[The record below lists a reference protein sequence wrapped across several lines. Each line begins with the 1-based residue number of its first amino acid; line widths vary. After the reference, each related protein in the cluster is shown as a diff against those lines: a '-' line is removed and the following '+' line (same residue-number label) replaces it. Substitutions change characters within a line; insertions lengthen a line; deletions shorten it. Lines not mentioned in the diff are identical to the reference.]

1 MNEEAR
7 AQQDEPELLRDQVQQ
22 VLRHRV
28 LVGGGL
34 LAGLLAGTWFAVGS
48 APTYEASS
56 EVLVRAATINPYAA
70 AGISVDKQINI
81 GSERQTAAGN
91 AVAARAATTLG
102 RGASDI
108 GDLQR
113 HLQVTN
119 PPNTLVL
126 KFSYVAGTPKDAAD
140 GANAFAGAYLD
151 YREKQTAGTVAKM
164 VQGYKNQLDP
174 LAKQRESLLKQIDRL
189 QSDGE
194 RGTALAAQANLLS
207 QITQLTNNISEL
219 KALDTT
225 PGYVTVTAE
234 PPKDAEGL
242 GTPLLIGLGG
252 VLGLAVGLLGAW
264 LRMIFDPSA
273 RSAGTVA
280 RALRAPVLGVLPKA
294 PQEPLLAPDGELAEQ
309 YRSVAFR
316 LAYDRHFTDRRR
328 LLVVEPNGEGTTAPA
343 VAVNLSA
350 CFAETGMSAL
360 LVEADLRRP
369 GLAGRLPEAPGGRA
383 GWANGRA
390 AEDSPWPAGR
400 HLTVDAGESGTFE
413 LVPGTRVP
421 HVARTLTSAATTRL
435 IDQADTPNTTV
446 VVLAPPV
453 LSYADA
459 LALVDRVDGV
469 VVVCDPRTTARAAL
483 ERVRELI
490 DGAGGQVL
498 GAVLHPSGHQRGSRR
513 RKAQAAPAAAAEEA
527 PGPAPAVLH
536 DETVNLKTLSSGTR

>member
-7 AQQDEPELLRDQVQQ
+7 GQQDEPELLRDQVQQ

-28 LVGGGL
+28 LVAGGL
-34 LAGLLAGTWFAVGS
+34 IAGLLAGAWFALGS
-48 APTYEASS
+48 APSYEASS

-91 AVAARAATTLG
+91 SVASRAATKLG
-102 RGASDI
+102 RSASDA
-108 GDLQR
+108 GRLQS

-119 PPNTLVL
+119 PPDTLVL
-126 KFSYVAGTPKDAAD
+126 KFSYVAGTPKAAAA
-140 GANAFAGAYLD
+140 GANAFAEAYLD

-164 VQGYKNQLDP
+164 VKGYQNQLNP
-174 LAKQRESLLKQIDRL
+174 LAKQREDLLRQIDRL
-189 QSDGE
+189 QSDSE
-194 RGTALAAQANLLS
+194 KGTALAAQANLLS

-234 PPKDAEGL
+234 PPTSAEGL
-242 GTPLLIGLGG
+242 GTPLLIALGG

-273 RSAGTVA
+273 RSAETVA
-280 RALRAPVLGVLPKA
+280 RALRAPVLAALPKA
-294 PQEPLLAPDGELAEQ
+294 PEEPLLAADGALAEQ

-328 LLVVEPNGEGTTAPA
+328 LLVVEPNGEGTTAAA
-343 VAVNLSA
+343 VAVNLTA

-360 LVEADLRRP
+360 LVEADLRHP
-369 GLAGRLPEAPGGRA
+369 GLADRLPEAPKGRA
-383 GWANGRA
+383 GWANART
-390 AEDSPWPAGR
+390 AEGGPWPGGR
-400 HLTVDAGESGTFE
+400 HITVDAGESGTFE
-413 LVPGTRVP
+413 LVPGARVP
-421 HVARTLTSAATTRL
+421 HVARTLTSSATTRL
-435 IDQADTPNTTV
+435 IDQADAPNTTV

-469 VVVCDPRTTARAAL
+469 VVVCDPRTTARTAL

-498 GAVLHPSGHQRGSRR
+498 GAVLHSADRHQRKQRR
-513 RKAQAAPAAAAEEA
+513 RPARTAAPAGGRPTPPVTARHE
-527 PGPAPAVLH
+527 
-536 DETVNLKTLSSGTR
+536 ETVNLKTLSSGSR

>member
-7 AQQDEPELLRDQVQQ
+7 GQQDEPELLRDQVQQ

-28 LVGGGL
+28 LVAGGL
-34 LAGLLAGTWFAVGS
+34 IAGLLAGGWFAFGS
-48 APTYEASS
+48 APTYESSS

-70 AGISVDKQINI
+70 SGISVDKQVNI

-91 AVAARAATTLG
+91 AVAARAALKLG
-102 RGASDI
+102 RGPADV
-108 GDLQR
+108 GDLQS

-119 PPNTLVL
+119 PPDTLVL
-126 KFSYVAGTPKDAAD
+126 RFSYVAGSPRAAAR

-151 YREKQTAGTVAKM
+151 YREKQTAGTVATM
-164 VQGYKNQLDP
+164 VKGYQNQLNP
-174 LAKQRESLLKQIDRL
+174 LAKQREDLLKQIDRL
-189 QSDGE
+189 QGDTEKS
-194 RGTALAAQANLLS
+194 TVLAAQANLLS
-207 QITQLTNNISEL
+207 QITQLTNSISEL

-234 PPKDAEGL
+234 PPTGAEGL
-242 GTPLLIGLGG
+242 GTPLLIALGG
-252 VLGLAVGLLGAW
+252 VVGLALGLLGAW
-264 LRMIFDPSA
+264 LRMIFDPAA
-273 RSAGTVA
+273 RSAETVA
-280 RALRAPVLGVLPKA
+280 RALRAPVLGALPKA
-294 PQEPLLAPDGELAEQ
+294 PEEPLLAPDGALAEQ

-316 LAYDRHFTDRRR
+316 LAYDRHFADRRR
-328 LLVVEPNGEGTTAPA
+328 LLVVEPNGEGTTAAA
-343 VAVNLSA
+343 VAVNLTA

-369 GLAGRLPEAPGGRA
+369 GLDGRLPEAPGARA
-383 GWANGRA
+383 GWANGRT
-390 AEDSPWPAGR
+390 AEGNPWPAGR
-400 HLTVDAGESGTFE
+400 HITVDAGESGTFE

-435 IDQADTPNTTV
+435 IDQADAPNTTV

-469 VVVCDPRTTARAAL
+469 VVVCDPRTTARTAL

-498 GAVLHPSGHQRGSRR
+498 GAVLHPAGSARKGRR
-513 RKAQAAPAAAAEEA
+513 RGAGATAAPARARAL
-527 PGPAPAVLH
+527 PT
-536 DETVNLKTLSSGTR
+536 ETVTRDTLTSGTR

>member
-7 AQQDEPELLRDQVQQ
+7 GQQDEPELLRDQVQQ

-28 LVGGGL
+28 LVAGGL
-34 LAGLLAGTWFAVGS
+34 AAGLLAGSWFAFGS
-48 APTYEASS
+48 APTYESSS

-70 AGISVDKQINI
+70 SGISVDKQVNI

-91 AVAARAATTLG
+91 AVAARAALKLG
-102 RGASDI
+102 RGPADV
-108 GDLQR
+108 GDLQS

-119 PPNTLVL
+119 PPDTLVL
-126 KFSYVAGTPKDAAD
+126 RFSYVAGSPRAAAR
-140 GANAFAGAYLD
+140 GANAFAEAYLD
-151 YREKQTAGTVAKM
+151 YREKQTAGTVATM
-164 VQGYKNQLDP
+164 VKGYQNQLNP
-174 LAKQRESLLKQIDRL
+174 LAKQREDLLKQIDRL
-189 QSDGE
+189 QGDTEKS
-194 RGTALAAQANLLS
+194 TVLAAQANLLS
-207 QITQLTNNISEL
+207 QITQLTNSISEL

-234 PPKDAEGL
+234 PPTGAEGL
-242 GTPLLIGLGG
+242 GTPLLIALGG
-252 VLGLAVGLLGAW
+252 VVGLALGLLGAW
-264 LRMIFDPSA
+264 LRMIFDPAA
-273 RSAGTVA
+273 RSAETVA

-294 PQEPLLAPDGELAEQ
+294 PEEPLLAPDGALAEQ

-316 LAYDRHFTDRRR
+316 LAYDRHFADRRR
-328 LLVVEPNGEGTTAPA
+328 LLVVEPNGEGTTAAA
-343 VAVNLSA
+343 VAVNLTA
-350 CFAETGMSAL
+350 RFAETGMSAL

-369 GLAGRLPEAPGGRA
+369 GLDGRLPEAPGARA
-383 GWANGRA
+383 GWANGRT
-390 AEDSPWPAGR
+390 AEGNPWPGGR
-400 HLTVDAGESGTFE
+400 HITVDAGESGTFE

-435 IDQADTPNTTV
+435 IDQADAPNTTV

-469 VVVCDPRTTARAAL
+469 VVVCDPRTTARTAL

-498 GAVLHPSGHQRGSRR
+498 GAVLHPAGSGRRGRR
-513 RKAQAAPAAAAEEA
+513 RRGAGATAVPARARAL
-527 PGPAPAVLH
+527 PA
-536 DETVNLKTLSSGTR
+536 ETVPRDTLSSGTR

>member
-7 AQQDEPELLRDQVQQ
+7 GQQDEPELLRDQVQQ

-28 LVGGGL
+28 LVAGGL
-34 LAGLLAGTWFAVGS
+34 IAGLLAGGWFAFGS
-48 APTYEASS
+48 APTYESSS

-70 AGISVDKQINI
+70 SGISVDKQVNI

-91 AVAARAATTLG
+91 AVAARAALKLG
-102 RGASDI
+102 RGPADV
-108 GDLQR
+108 GDLQS

-119 PPNTLVL
+119 PPDTLVL
-126 KFSYVAGTPKDAAD
+126 KFSYVAGSPRAAAR
-140 GANAFAGAYLD
+140 GANAFAEAYLD
-151 YREKQTAGTVAKM
+151 YREKQTAGTVATM
-164 VQGYKNQLDP
+164 VKGYQNQLNP
-174 LAKQRESLLKQIDRL
+174 LAKQREDLLKQIDRL
-189 QSDGE
+189 QGDTEKS
-194 RGTALAAQANLLS
+194 TVLAAQANLLS
-207 QITQLTNNISEL
+207 QITQLTNSISEL

-234 PPKDAEGL
+234 PPTGAEGL
-242 GTPLLIGLGG
+242 GTPLLIALGG
-252 VLGLAVGLLGAW
+252 VVGLALGLLGAW
-264 LRMIFDPSA
+264 LRMIFDPAA
-273 RSAGTVA
+273 RSAETVA
-280 RALRAPVLGVLPKA
+280 RALRAPVLGALPKA
-294 PQEPLLAPDGELAEQ
+294 PEEPLLAPDGALAEQ

-316 LAYDRHFTDRRR
+316 LAYDRHFADRRR
-328 LLVVEPNGEGTTAPA
+328 LLVVEPNGEGTTAAA
-343 VAVNLSA
+343 VAVNLTA

-369 GLAGRLPEAPGGRA
+369 GLDGRLPEAPGARA
-383 GWANGRA
+383 GWANGRT
-390 AEDSPWPAGR
+390 AEGNPWPGGR
-400 HLTVDAGESGTFE
+400 HITVDAGESGTFE

-435 IDQADTPNTTV
+435 IDQADAPNTTV

-469 VVVCDPRTTARAAL
+469 VVVCDPRTTARTAL

-498 GAVLHPSGHQRGSRR
+498 GAVLHPAGSARRGRR
-513 RKAQAAPAAAAEEA
+513 RGAGATAVPARARAL
-527 PGPAPAVLH
+527 PT
-536 DETVNLKTLSSGTR
+536 ETVTRDTLSSGTR

>member
-28 LVGGGL
+28 LVAGGL

-48 APTYEASS
+48 APTYESSS

-70 AGISVDKQINI
+70 TGISVDKQINI

-91 AVAARAATTLG
+91 AVAGRAAQRLG
-102 RGASDI
+102 RSASDI
-108 GDLQR
+108 GDLQS

-119 PPNTLVL
+119 PPDTLVL
-126 KFSYVAGTPKDAAD
+126 KFSYVAGTPKTAAE

-164 VQGYKNQLDP
+164 VKGYQNQLDP
-174 LAKQRESLLKQIDRL
+174 LTKQREDLLKQIDRL
-189 QSDGE
+189 KGDTEKS
-194 RGTALAAQANLLS
+194 TVLAAQANLLS
-207 QITQLTNNISEL
+207 QITQLTNSISEL

-225 PGYVTVTAE
+225 PGYATVTAE
-234 PPKDAEGL
+234 PPASAEGL
-242 GTPLLIGLGG
+242 GTPLLIALGA
-252 VLGLAVGLLGAW
+252 VVGLAVGLLGAW

-273 RSAGTVA
+273 RSAETVA
-280 RALRAPVLGVLPKA
+280 RALRAPVLGALPKA
-294 PQEPLLAPDGELAEQ
+294 PEEPLLAADGALAEQ

-316 LAYDRHFTDRRR
+316 LAYDRHFADRRR
-328 LLVVEPNGEGTTAPA
+328 LLVVEPNGEGTAAAA
-343 VAVNLSA
+343 VAVNLTA

-360 LVEADLRRP
+360 LVEADLRHP
-369 GLAGRLPEAPGGRA
+369 GLAERLPEAPGGRA
-383 GWANGRA
+383 GWANGRT
-390 AEDSPWPAGR
+390 AEGNPWPGGR

-413 LVPGTRVP
+413 LVPGTQVP

-435 IDQADTPNTTV
+435 IDQADAPNTTV

-469 VVVCDPRTTARAAL
+469 VVVCDPRTTARTAL
-483 ERVRELI
+483 ERIRELI

-498 GAVLHPSGHQRGSRR
+498 GAVLHPAAGHQRKRR
-513 RKAQAAPAAAAEEA
+513 RRDSGAAAVTVPPAAT
-527 PGPAPAVLH
+527 P
-536 DETVNLKTLSSGTR
+536 DETVRLGTLSSGSR

>member
-7 AQQDEPELLRDQVQQ
+7 GQQDEPELLRDQVQQ

-28 LVGGGL
+28 LVGSGL
-34 LAGLLAGTWFAVGS
+34 LAGLLAGSWFAFGS
-48 APTYEASS
+48 APTYESSS
-56 EVLVRAATINPYAA
+56 EVLVRAATVNPYVSNGVAA
-70 AGISVDKQINI
+70 DKQINI

-91 AVAARAATTLG
+91 AVAARAAQKLG
-102 RGASDI
+102 RGTSDV
-108 GDLQR
+108 GELQS

-126 KFSYVAGTPKDAAD
+126 KFSYVAGTPGAAAE
-140 GANAFAGAYLD
+140 GANAFAQAYLD

-164 VQGYKNQLDP
+164 VQGYKAQLDP
-174 LAKQRESLLKQIDRL
+174 LAKQRDDLIKQINRL
-189 QSDGE
+189 QGDTEKS
-194 RGTALAAQANLLS
+194 TVLAAQANLLG
-207 QITQLTNNISEL
+207 QITQLTNNITEL
-219 KALDTT
+219 KSLDTT
-225 PGYVTVTAE
+225 AGYVTVTAE
-234 PPKDAEGL
+234 PPKKAEGL
-242 GTPLLIGLGG
+242 GTPLLIALGG

-273 RSAGTVA
+273 RSAETVA
-280 RALRAPVLGVLPKA
+280 RALRAPVLGALPKA
-294 PQEPLLAPDGELAEQ
+294 PDGPLLAADGALAEQ

-316 LAYDRHFTDRRR
+316 LAYDRHFADRRR
-328 LLVVEPNGEGTTAPA
+328 LLVVEPNGEGTTAGA
-343 VAVNLSA
+343 VAVNLTA

-369 GLAGRLPEAPGGRA
+369 GLAGRLPEASRGRA
-383 GWANGRA
+383 TWATGRSG
-390 AEDSPWPAGR
+390 DGTPWPSGR
-400 HLTVDAGESGTFE
+400 IVTVDAGESGTFE

-421 HVARTLTSAATTRL
+421 HVARTLTSPATTRL
-435 IDQADTPNTTV
+435 LDHADAPGTTV

-469 VVVCDPRTTARAAL
+469 VVVCDPRTTARTAL

-498 GAVLHPSGHQRGSRR
+498 GAVLHPGARR
-513 RKAQAAPAAAAEEA
+513 RGKKRRRATKAATV
-527 PGPAPAVLH
+527 PAPSTPLH
-536 DETVNLKTLSSGTR
+536 DETVPLNTLSSGSR